1 MSQAHWQLL
10 SNLLDYGSFAVLLVL
25 CAVAAIAVAR
35 TTSEPS
41 ESETEAR
48 VQLGRS

>member
-1 MSQAHWQLL
+1 MSQSHWEFL
-10 SNLLDYGSFAVLLVL
+10 SHLFDYGSFAVLLVL
-25 CAVAAIAVAR
+25 CVVAAVAVAR
-35 TTSEPS
+35 TPSEPS